1 MALDEI
7 SFRGAVR
14 NHYGELAQTSKGLG
28 SCCGPAPSQVDATP
42 EMIWR
47 AHIRRIFECV
57 AEALP
62 EDEYFE
68 KPFKVEDISPRG
80 ARGAGPMINGTL
92 QK

>member
-1 MALDEI
+1 VSGDRSTMALDEI
-7 SFRGAVR
+7 SIRGAAR

-28 SCCGPAPSQVDATP
+28 SCCGSAPSQADATP

-47 AHIRRIFECV
+47 AHIRHIFECV

-68 KPFKVEDISPRG
+68 NRHE
-80 ARGAGPMINGTL
+80 AG
-92 QK
+92 QS